1 MKKIVLLCLISLGL
15 SAALLSSCSSVGGT
29 AGNGTGSSY
38 VKATEGSQVC
48 SGPEAIITA
57 QRPIDA

>member
-38 VKATEGSQVC
+38 VKATEGSQGVQWT
-48 SGPEAIITA
+48 GGNNYGTA
-57 QRPIDA
+57 TD